1 MPVNITM
8 RVAFILVMVT
18 MSSSLIGA
26 TVSSVLATLKTTND
40 SISGRYIVNET
51 VSENN
56 QVANQTYLYLR
67 KGDKEKQINE
77 STSVGYIF
85 DGVVGVNVSGN
96 QLISTFNTIPNLV
109 SPTLLLDLVNRGDLT
124 LTIVSETTDSI
135 SLAGS
140 GGGATVSLIVKLP
153 DNVIRAVDITSTGK
167 LLIRYR
173 AEWINGQ
180 LQSETNYDATRPLP
194 RETSRLYTGLFS
206 TFGLP
211 ADTEFDV
218 SGYLK

>member
-1 MPVNITM
+1 M